1 MSQTEGWCDGMDVE
15 PVQFDV
21 TVDVDLSGSAN
32 TLQYYGLSYANPGM
46 KGNGTQDGCQGS
58 ILMSSY
64 FVYY

>member
-1 MSQTEGWCDGMDVE
+1 MDVE